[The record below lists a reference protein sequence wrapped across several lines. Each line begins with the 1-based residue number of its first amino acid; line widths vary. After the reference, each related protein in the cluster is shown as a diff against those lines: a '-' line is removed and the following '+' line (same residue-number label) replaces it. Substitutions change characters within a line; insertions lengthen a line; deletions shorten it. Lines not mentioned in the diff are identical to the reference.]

1 MQNLLSFFQKTCLPK
16 LQFLSQKSL
25 QHSHFLCIVMC
36 AVLYK
41 SKFSNSATHKFS
53 FKFFLHYCKTFYH
66 FFKKHGCL
74 NYSFCR
80 QNNCN
85 TPIFLCVVATCAVF
99 CKRRF
104 PNKFTC
110 KMSLTF
116 SNSISYWRNNT
127 TVFAVYNF
135 CNEGKLQMRKKQRKP
150 LLNFSLQTSFVVLQY
165 FYNRKKTAGNAPVL
179 KMYKILHGH
188 AFLWGNGV
196 KFVGSPATV
205 SLKRGQVRMPDRM

>member
-1 MQNLLSFFQKTCLPK
+1 MLSCTKASSQIVQHTNFRFGFPFTLLQNLLSFFQKTCLPK

-165 FYNRKKTAGNAPVL
+165 FYNRKKLRVTHL
-179 KMYKILHGH
+179 C
-188 AFLWGNGV
+188 
-196 KFVGSPATV
+196 
-205 SLKRGQVRMPDRM
+205 

>member
-1 MQNLLSFFQKTCLPK
+1 M
-16 LQFLSQKSL
+16 QFLSQKSL

-41 SKFSNSATHKFS
+41 SKFSNSATHQFS
-53 FKFFLHYCKTFYH
+53 FRFSFYIIAKLIIIGI
-66 FFKKHGCL
+66 KKYVCL
-74 NYSFCR
+74 NCSFCSKKSL
-80 QNNCN
+80 QHSH
-85 TPIFLCVVATCAVF
+85 FLCVVAMCAVF

-165 FYNRKKTAGNAPVL
+165 FYNRKKLRVTHL
-179 KMYKILHGH
+179 C
-188 AFLWGNGV
+188 
-196 KFVGSPATV
+196 
-205 SLKRGQVRMPDRM
+205 